1 MTRTLRGVWARR
13 GTLLPLFLLTTVVVA
28 GVAAVD
34 AFTRAAGT
42 SAAVAV
48 PLLLLGLVAV
58 PDTGRQ
64 LATVRRREI
73 ALARLRGI
81 TGGHLYA
88 VLSLEPL
95 LVLLAGAVAGVGLG
109 AVVAV
114 VAGRTW
120 IDAAGAGSAAVGI
133 TALPWVAGVVGV
145 ALGAVLVG
153 MAGALREP
161 LAEQV
166 RLTDR
171 PRLASTA
178 ALFWNVLLIAAAV
191 VAVYRSSVADA
202 GDPDWVVLAGP
213 ALVGLAVGQLA
224 VWVVRVAARVVVGW
238 SARRGLPGFL
248 ASRRLARVADAATA
262 VRLVVAATV
271 VGAVSLTGAQQVA
284 DWTDDTAR
292 IRVGAPLQVP
302 VDGDVQEALAL
313 THDLDPDGEWLM
325 AAALVPGEG
334 SVPARRAFLDTSRYP
349 AVVGDFYAGTPAAGV
364 ADQVAALASPEGSV
378 VAVGDTV
385 RATVRGVSGRL
396 RGELNPVI
404 RVVYLNDGGATAEVT
419 LRTTLDLTGGERTA
433 EATVPDCTVGCRVS
447 GLRVGRSPGDAHVPY
462 VLTDL
467 DFAGVDAL
475 DTTWRSLTRT
485 PFGLPAGPLEVDDG
499 LMVLAE
505 RRTQSAV
512 PESAGPR
519 TPILATDTATWPDG
533 PPLLDSPGGDERAAT
548 VLARLPALPL
558 VEADGLLADLPLAAA
573 GAPPTVPAAE
583 VMVLAAADT
592 PDAVLDDLVAATGQ
606 PPTTLDATLD
616 AVSDEAGGTQA
627 RAYALVAGFCL
638 AVALLVAAAGVA
650 RQRADHQREV
660 AALRLV
666 GVPLRTLR
674 RSGRVELAALALA
687 AVAAAAGGGLLAVRL
702 LLSHL
707 SLVTVPLH
715 AVPLRIGVAVVPIVA
730 GAVLAALLVVVV
742 VGRARRV
749 RSDTGR
755 PALLREEA
763 LA

>member
-1 MTRTLRGVWARR
+1 MSRTARGVWARR
-13 GTLLPLFLLTTVVVA
+13 GTLLPLLLLTTVVVA
-28 GVAAVD
+28 GVSAVD

-58 PDTGRQ
+58 PDTGRR

-81 TGGHLYA
+81 TGGQLYA

-95 LVLLAGAVAGVGLG
+95 IVLLAGAVAGVALG
-109 AVVAV
+109 ALVAV

-120 IDAAGAGSAAVGI
+120 IDAGDATVGI
-133 TALPWVAGVVGV
+133 TALPWVTGVVV
-145 ALGAVLVG
+145 AALVAVLVG
-153 MAGALREP
+153 MASALREP

-171 PRLASTA
+171 PRHASTA

-213 ALVGLAVGQLA
+213 ALVGLAVGQAA
-224 VWVVRVAARVVVGW
+224 VWLVRGAARLLVGW

-248 ASRRLARVADAATA
+248 ASRRLARVADGATS

-292 IRVGAPLQVP
+292 IRVGAPTRVP
-302 VDGDVQEALAL
+302 VDGDVQAALAL
-313 THDLDPDGEWLM
+313 SHDLDPDGEWLM

-334 SVPARRAFLDTSRYP
+334 SVPARRAFLDTVRYD

-364 ADQVAALASPEGSV
+364 AAQVAALGSPEGSA

-385 RATVRGVSGRL
+385 RATVRGVSRREG
-396 RGELNPVI
+396 GALNPVVRI
-404 RVVYLNDGGATAEVT
+404 AYTNDQGEAAEVT
-419 LRTTLDLTGGERTA
+419 LRTTLDLAGT
-433 EATVPDCTVGCRVS
+433 EATVETGVGDCAVGCRVS
-447 GLRVGRSPGDAHVPY
+447 GLEVGRSAGDAQVPY

-467 DFAGVDAL
+467 DFAGVDVL
-475 DTTWRSLTRT
+475 DTTWRSLT
-485 PFGLPAGPLEVDDG
+485 PGQFGAPGGPVAVDDG

-505 RRTQSAV
+505 RRTQSAE

-519 TPILATDTATWPDG
+519 TPILATDTASWPEG
-533 PPLLDSPGGDERAAT
+533 QPLLDDPGGNERAAT
-548 VLARLPALPL
+548 VLTTLPALPL
-558 VEADGLLADLPLAAA
+558 VEADGLLADLALANA

-592 PDAVLDDLVAATGQ
+592 PQAVLDDLVAATGQ
-606 PPTTLDATLD
+606 EPTTLATTLQS
-616 AVSDEAGGTQA
+616 VSDEAGGDQA

-638 AVALLVAAAGVA
+638 VVALLVAAAGVA
-650 RQRADHQREV
+650 RQRSEHQREV
-660 AALRLV
+660 AALRLL

-687 AVAAAAGGGLLAVRL
+687 AVAAAVAGGVLAVRL
-702 LLSHL
+702 LLRHL
-707 SLVTVPLH
+707 ELVTVPLH
-715 AVPLRIGVAVVPIVA
+715 AVPLRIGVAALPIALA
-730 GAVLAALLVVVV
+730 GLLAALLVLVV

-749 RSDTGR
+749 RADAGR

-763 LA
+763 VA